1 MLSFADSFKSCPRCG
16 FHGPTLREE
25 RSLLCPACSFEFF
38 FNPAGAVGGF
48 LFHEGQLLLGI
59 RDRDPREGY
68 LDVPGG
74 FIDFEESAEAGLARE
89 LQEEFNLRS
98 GPMHYL
104 CSAPNLYPFGGV
116 PYRTLDLFFW
126 GDLESLEG
134 LKAGDDVRE
143 SLLIE
148 PHQLDPD
155 RFAFE
160 STRQAFIHLMASG
173 VLDRS

>member
-1 MLSFADSFKSCPRCG
+1 MLTFDESFRFCPHCG
-16 FHGPTLREE
+16 FEAPSIHHE
-25 RSLLCPACSFEFF
+25 RSLTCPACGFEFF

-48 LFHEGQLLLGI
+48 LLYEGRLLLGV
-59 RDRDPREGY
+59 RDRAPRADY

-74 FIDFEESAEAGLARE
+74 FIDFEESAEAGLQRE
-89 LQEEFNLRS
+89 LKEEFNLDS
-98 GPMHYL
+98 GSLHYL
-104 CSAPNLYPFGGV
+104 CSGPNLYPYGGV

-126 GDLESLEG
+126 GTLSSLEG

-148 PHQLDPD
+148 PAELDPE

-160 STRQAFIHLMASG
+160 STRRAFLFLMESG
-173 VLDRS
+173 VLD